1 MTEAVGGE
9 CALSPSRQTEA
20 HIYVAASG
28 GLSSFLQL
36 MSADAGCVRQDR
48 EEDRASSALQEE
60 KVDIRN
66 EGEGGGGG
74 RNGRQI
80 QSCTF
85 QRNGWNFHECY
96 STESIIYV
104 IWYMP

>member
-20 HIYVAASG
+20 HIYVASGG

-60 KVDIRN
+60 KVDIRH
-66 EGEGGGGG
+66 EGEGAEMGGKFKVARSNETDGIFM
-74 RNGRQI
+74 N
-80 QSCTF
+80 
-85 QRNGWNFHECY
+85 
-96 STESIIYV
+96 V
-104 IWYMP
+104 IALNRLYM

>member
-1 MTEAVGGE
+1 
-9 CALSPSRQTEA
+9 
-20 HIYVAASG
+20 
-28 GLSSFLQL
+28 

-60 KVDIRN
+60 KVDIRH

-80 QSCTF
+80 QSCTLYETDGLLM
-85 QRNGWNFHECY
+85 N
-96 STESIIYV
+96 V
-104 IWYMP
+104 IAL